1 VQRCASLLYE
11 TDLSL
16 MEFKESM
23 LLSSW
28 QL

>member
-1 VQRCASLLYE
+1 MTIYE

-16 MEFKESM
+16 MEVK
-23 LLSSW
+23 